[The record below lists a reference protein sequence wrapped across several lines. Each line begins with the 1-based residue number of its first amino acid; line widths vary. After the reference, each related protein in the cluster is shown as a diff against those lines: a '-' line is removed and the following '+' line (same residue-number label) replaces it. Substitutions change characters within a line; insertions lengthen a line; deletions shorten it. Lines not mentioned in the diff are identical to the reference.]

1 MREQVPLV
9 IENASTLYT
18 LQGAT
23 ADPGLIFHWRFPS
36 RLTKEMR
43 WLTVYM
49 ALSRVRS
56 LAQFRSI
63 GLRDTVRE
71 LINNG
76 PPTGML
82 TRFALLFE
90 DKAAAT
96 DVAAE
101 EAMRE
106 LGW

>member
-1 MREQVPLV
+1 M
-9 IENASTLYT
+9 
-18 LQGAT
+18 
-23 ADPGLIFHWRFPS
+23 
-36 RLTKEMR
+36 EMR

-56 LAQFRSI
+56 LAQLRSV
-63 GLRDTVRE
+63 GLTKKVRE
-71 LINNG
+71 LIDDG

-82 TRFALLFE
+82 TRFALLFD

-96 DVAAE
+96 DTAAE

>member
-1 MREQVPLV
+1 M
-9 IENASTLYT
+9 
-18 LQGAT
+18 
-23 ADPGLIFHWRFPS
+23 
-36 RLTKEMR
+36 K

-56 LAQFRSI
+56 LKELRSI
-63 GLRDTVRE
+63 GLCDSKISKDVKE
-71 LINNG
+71 LINGG

-82 TRFALLFE
+82 TRFLDIFQE
-90 DKAAAT
+90 KAKAT
-96 DVAAE
+96 DEAAD